1 MMRRQWAPE
10 DSIMNVGNICNRRV
24 ITASPQLD
32 IQAAAELMR
41 EEHIGF
47 LVVVPENLRGPQP
60 PLGVLTDR
68 DIIVSV
74 VAKRA
79 DPAALKVGDIMS
91 MQPVVAAESDPV
103 DLALRTMRRAGVRRL
118 PVVNARGETVG
129 VLSMDD
135 LLEFVSREMDS
146 LSGAVR
152 NGRQIEGVTR
162 T

>member
-1 MMRRQWAPE
+1 
-10 DSIMNVGNICNRRV
+10 MNVGSICNRRV

-32 IQAAAELMR
+32 IQTAAERMR

-47 LVVVPENLRGPQP
+47 LVVVPEQPRGPQP

-68 DIIVSV
+68 DIVVAV

-79 DPAALKVGDIMS
+79 DPATLKVGDVMS
-91 MQPVVAAESDPV
+91 IQPVVTGESDSI

-118 PVVNARGETVG
+118 PVVNGRGEVVG
-129 VLSMDD
+129 VLSLDD
-135 LLEFVSREMDS
+135 LLEFVASEMES

>member
-1 MMRRQWAPE
+1 
-10 DSIMNVGNICNRRV
+10 MNVGSICSRRV

-41 EEHIGF
+41 EEHVGF
-47 LVVVPENLRGPQP
+47 LVVVPREPRGPQP

-68 DIIVSV
+68 DIVVSV

-79 DPAALKVGDIMS
+79 DPGALKVGDVMS
-91 MQPVVAAESDPV
+91 MQPVVVAESEAV

-118 PVVNARGETVG
+118 PVVNARGEIVG
-129 VLSMDD
+129 VLSIDD
-135 LLEFVSREMDS
+135 LLEFVAREMES

-152 NGRQIEGVTR
+152 NGRQIEGATR
-162 T
+162 A

>member
-1 MMRRQWAPE
+1 
-10 DSIMNVGNICNRRV
+10 MNVGSICNRRV

-32 IQAAAELMR
+32 IQAAAERMR

-47 LVVVPENLRGPQP
+47 LVVVPEQPRGPQP

-68 DIIVSV
+68 DIVVAV

-79 DPAALKVGDIMS
+79 DPATLKVGDVMS
-91 MQPVVAAESDPV
+91 IKPVVAAESDSV

-118 PVVNARGETVG
+118 PVVNGRGEVVG
-129 VLSMDD
+129 ILSLDD
-135 LLEFVSREMDS
+135 LLEFIAREMDS

-162 T
+162 A

>member
-1 MMRRQWAPE
+1 
-10 DSIMNVGNICNRRV
+10 MNVGSICNRRV

-41 EEHIGF
+41 EEHVGF
-47 LVVVPENLRGPQP
+47 LVIVPEEPRGPQP

-79 DPAALKVGDIMS
+79 DPAALKIGDVMS
-91 MQPVVAAESDPV
+91 LQPVIAAESDSV
-103 DLALRTMRRAGVRRL
+103 DVALKTMRRAGVRRL
-118 PVVNARGETVG
+118 PVVNGRGEIVG

-135 LLEFVSREMDS
+135 LLEFVAREMDS

-162 T
+162 V